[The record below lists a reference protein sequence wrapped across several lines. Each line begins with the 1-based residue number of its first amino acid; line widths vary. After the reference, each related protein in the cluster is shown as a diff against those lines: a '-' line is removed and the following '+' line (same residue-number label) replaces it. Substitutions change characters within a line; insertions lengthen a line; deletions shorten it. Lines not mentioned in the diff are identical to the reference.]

1 MKVLP
6 SYYTEPSVQLEKK
19 AVKALVGQLVTPEG
33 KVEEGD
39 EGVPEVKET
48 KGGEEYPDLSG

>member
-1 MKVLP
+1 MP